1 MAGEGLKL
9 FLVASWFTCNI
20 GVLLLNKYLL
30 STFGFR
36 RPVTLTALHMLAC
49 SLLSAA
55 VGTWCIPRQ
64 EVQSQ
69 QQLAKIATLALLFI
83 SSVVMGNVSLR
94 YIPVSFNQAIGST
107 TPFFTAV
114 FAALIQSKVEHW
126 VTYATLIP
134 VIAGIVL
141 ATSAELSF
149 HPTGFSAALLATS
162 ARALKTV
169 VQAVLLSTPEE
180 KMDSM
185 NLLMYM
191 APITLLALLPAAA
204 LLEPGALEDLGRLAG
219 ESYWFVAALLVNCCV
234 AYLTNLL
241 NFLVTK
247 HTSALTIQVLG
258 NFKGVVAVMV
268 SLLLFRNPVTVT
280 GMVGYAL
287 SVMGVIAYS
296 ESKKWAKDG
305 RLPVWPPGGEGGAG
319 VGLVGGL
326 PPTSMHAYAP
336 YLFDHHLL
344 NPTSFHL
351 FSPR

>member
-9 FLVASWFTCNI
+9 FLVVGWFTCNI

-30 STFGFR
+30 STFKFR
-36 RPVTLTALHMLAC
+36 RPVTLTTLHMLAC
-49 SLLSAA
+49 TLFSAA
-55 VGTWCIPRQ
+55 AGTWCIPRQ
-64 EVQSQ
+64 QVQSQ

-107 TPFFTAV
+107 TPFFTAI
-114 FAALIQSKVEHW
+114 FAALIQGKVEHW
-126 VTYATLIP
+126 VTYATLVP

-141 ATSAELSF
+141 ATSVELSF
-149 HPTGFSAALLATS
+149 HTGGFTAALLATS

-191 APITLLALLPAAA
+191 APITLLALVPTATV
-204 LLEPGALEDLGRLAG
+204 LEPGALEDLGRLSG
-219 ESYWFVAALLVNCCV
+219 ESGWFVAALLLNCAV

-268 SLLLFRNPVTVT
+268 SLLLFRNPVTIT
-280 GMVGYAL
+280 GMVGYGL

-296 ESKKWAKDG
+296 ESKKWAKEG
-305 RLPVWPPGGEGGAG
+305 RLPAWGSEGGPGG
-319 VGLVGGL
+319 GLVGGGGGGGGGGGHL
-326 PPTSMHAYAP
+326 PVPG
-336 YLFDHHLL
+336 
-344 NPTSFHL
+344 
-351 FSPR
+351 SPGRGNRRMSDFASKV